1 MKKFKLVVI
10 SASALMLT
18 VTSAYAFKG
27 FGGYGGD
34 CPYGNTPQNLQQRS
48 TDTVRQQDMQKLQT
62 RDQLRIHV
70 PTDAQSIGAQT
81 RAGNGFKRFGK

>member
-1 MKKFKLVVI
+1 MKKFKLALL

-18 VTSAYAFKG
+18 MTSAYAFKG

-34 CPYGNTPQNLQQRS
+34 CPYGNTSQTLQQRS
-48 TDTVRQQDMQKLQT
+48 TYTLRQQDMQKLQT
-62 RDQLRIHV
+62 REQLRIHV